1 MATLTIE
8 QKGIIK
14 SVRTIMRAEDKVE
27 KAEGE
32 VSTRYSETADL
43 LVKNA
48 DDKLEG
54 KEQIAQL
61 RKEFKA
67 TLTLAKIA
75 FGSKV
80 EGGKRGDNLIAEIT
94 RRITVKLHPQTD
106 FMRTIKRPH
115 SNTSVDTPMV
125 AMECESVADFKD
137 AAKQVNENLGIG
149 KAKNPP
155 KPKKNG
161 AVKTTSEQVE
171 IVANILNMGKEVEE
185 AICRM
190 MQGRGITIY
199 KARKVKAKD
208 VSAPPMVLPT
218 DIAALNKQAG

>member
-32 VSTRYSETADL
+32 VSTRYTEAATL
-43 LVKNA
+43 LVKEA
-48 DDKLEG
+48 DKALEG
-54 KEQIAQL
+54 AAQIKQL
-61 RKEFKA
+61 RKEFIA

-75 FGSKV
+75 HGSKM
-80 EGGKRGDNLIAEIT
+80 EGGKRGTNLIAEMT
-94 RRITVKLHPQTD
+94 RRITVLLHPETD
-106 FMRTIKRPH
+106 FMRTLKRPH

-125 AMECESVADFKD
+125 ASACETVGDFQD
-137 AAKQVNENLGIG
+137 AAKQVNENLNIG
-149 KAKNPP
+149 KTKTPP